1 MLAYDSKRAEGAMG
15 TAYSTF
21 TFHNSGSVSC
31 RVDGP
36 PGLTYVDSHGA
47 TLPVPVNHDAAGGEV
62 VVTPGSKVQFV
73 SHEVNG
79 YGGYA
84 PGAPE
89 CAHPATYNH
98 VVVVLPGGSVSL
110 GADGTWSVQCGMIT
124 VGSWAPP
131 GP

>member
-21 TFHNSGSVSC
+21 TFHNRGSVSC

-62 VVTPGSKVQFV
+62 VVTPGNKVQFV

-89 CAHPATYNH
+89 CAHPATYSH
-98 VVVVLPGGSVSL
+98 VAVVLPGGSVSL
-110 GADGTWSVQCGMIT
+110 GSDGTWSVQCGMIT